1 MRCVMLLGILAMTLG
16 FARHSHAAEPLPV
29 PKGPVLL
36 IVSGNI
42 EQTNAPGQAR
52 FDREMLESLGQKV
65 IETGTAFTDGTS
77 RFEGVPIRAVLQRI
91 GAKGQSIKATS
102 LDSYEIVIPWED
114 LKFDMILAMRSNG
127 TLLTARD
134 KGPLWIIYPRDEH
147 SVLRREVYD
156 SRWAWQLS
164 KLHVE

>member
-1 MRCVMLLGILAMTLG
+1 M
-16 FARHSHAAEPLPV
+16 
-29 PKGPVLL
+29 
-36 IVSGNI
+36 SGNI

-77 RFEGVPIRAVLQRI
+77 RFEGAPMRAVLQRV
-91 GAKGQSIKATS
+91 GAKGQSIKATA
-102 LDSYEIVIPWED
+102 LNSYEIVIPWED
-114 LKFDMILAMRSNG
+114 LKYDMILAMRSNG

-147 SVLRREVYD
+147 SVLKHEVYD
-156 SRWAWQLS
+156 SRWTWQLS

>member
-1 MRCVMLLGILAMTLG
+1 M
-16 FARHSHAAEPLPV
+16 

-36 IVSGNI
+36 TVSGRI

-65 IETGTAFTDGTS
+65 IETSTAFTDGTF
-77 RFEGVPIRAVLQRI
+77 RFEGVPLRAVFERI
-91 GAKGQSIKATS
+91 GAKGQSIKATA
-102 LDSYEIVIPWED
+102 LNSYEIMIPWED
-114 LKFDMILAMRSNG
+114 LKYDMILAMRSNG

-147 SVLRREVYD
+147 SALKRGIYD

>member
-16 FARHSHAAEPLPV
+16 FVSRSHAAEPLPV

-36 IVSGNI
+36 TVSGKI
-42 EQTNAPGQAR
+42 EQTNAPGQAQ
-52 FDREMLESLGQKV
+52 FDREMLEGLGQKV
-65 IETGTAFTDGTS
+65 IETGTAFTDGTH
-77 RFEGVPIRAVLQRI
+77 RFEGVPMRAVLQRI
-91 GAKGQSIKATS
+91 GAKGQSIKAIA
-102 LDSYEIVIPWED
+102 LNSYEIVIPWED
-114 LKFDMILAMRSNG
+114 LKYDMILAMRSNG

-147 SVLRREVYD
+147 SVLKHEVYD
-156 SRWAWQLS
+156 SRWAWQLN